1 MTPEK
6 IIEIAHRYSDKAYPA
21 PDDYSRVTYWEFLEK
36 DLIAFAQ
43 SVIEAEWAEE
53 E

>member
-1 MTPEK
+1 MTPEQ